1 MPKPNDLSRSPVALN
16 ENTTLI
22 AVIEMGLA
30 SWLIAGRVPGV
41 NRSPLRKLDPDPKM
55 LLARLHRWR
64 DEAIQAGRMI
74 TRIAVAY
81 EAGRD
86 GFWLARWLSARG
98 IETYVIHPTSIPVKR
113 DHRRAKTDR
122 LDTALLMRAF
132 LGWLRGEADH
142 CSMAAIPT
150 LEEEDRKRPNREHQT
165 LSGEKTRIISRV
177 KGTLV
182 RLGIRK
188 FSGNLRYAAD
198 RLKQMRTPEDVAIPP
213 NTLAELERD
222 LARLRFIREQS
233 RAIEKTR
240 VTRLNESPLDQ
251 PHAMVLMLAK
261 VRGIGI
267 ETADMLVNEVLCR
280 NLRDRRAVARY
291 AGMTGSPDESGAK
304 RREKGLAKAGNSRV
318 RRGMLQLAWRWLMF
332 QKDSALSQWYKA
344 RTEHAPERTRKTMI
358 VALAR
363 KLLIALWR
371 YTTIGEIPEG
381 IALRTAG

>member
-1 MPKPNDLSRSPVALN
+1 MPKPNDLSRSAVALN

-30 SWLIAGRVPGV
+30 SWLTAGRVPGV

-55 LLARLHRWR
+55 LLARLHRWQ
-64 DEAIQAGRMI
+64 DEAIQAGRTI

-150 LEEEDRKRPNREHQT
+150 LEEEEDRKRPNREHQK

-188 FSGNLRYAAD
+188 FSANLRYAAD

-213 NTLAELERD
+213 NTLAERERD

-240 VTRLNESPLDQ
+240 VARLNESPLE
-251 PHAMVLMLAK
+251 PHAMGLMLAK

-318 RRGMLQLAWRWLMF
+318 RRGM
-332 QKDSALSQWYKA
+332 
-344 RTEHAPERTRKTMI
+344 
-358 VALAR
+358 
-363 KLLIALWR
+363 
-371 YTTIGEIPEG
+371 
-381 IALRTAG
+381 